1 MRPSTL
7 QAILDAYDRLGDRLY
22 GEQVSQVEHAL
33 QAAQR
38 ATEDGAPDSLIV
50 AALLHDYGHLAEPDV
65 QADRPAWDARHEVV
79 GAALLKGLFGPE
91 VVQPIALHVAAKRY
105 LCAVEP
111 GYLAGLSDA
120 SHYSLRLQ
128 GGPFSA
134 TDASRFAGRRFAD
147 HAVRLRR
154 YDDLAKVVGA
164 STADFGSYAPLM
176 SRLVT
181 R

>member
-50 AALLHDYGHLAEPDV
+50 PTLLHDYGHLAEPADE
-65 QADRPAWDARHEVV
+65 ADRPRGTPGTRWWA
-79 GAALLKGLFGPE
+79 
-91 VVQPIALHVAAKRY
+91 QPCSRASSAPRWSSRLPCMSLPNAT
-105 LCAVEP
+105 CAP
-111 GYLAGLSDA
+111 WSPAIWPACDA
-120 SHYSLRLQ
+120 SRQSLRLQ

-134 TDASRFAGRRFAD
+134 TAASRFAGRRFAD

-154 YDDLAKVVGA
+154 YDDLAKLVGA
-164 STADFGSYAPLM
+164 PTADFGSYAPLM